1 LQPYFSL
8 KFIKIEAYTKP
19 NDVWCLRFK
28 LEVFIWRH
36 VVNVPKSSTT
46 FRRIL

>member
-1 LQPYFSL
+1 MPTLQTYF
-8 KFIKIEAYTKP
+8 ITIEAYTKP
-19 NDVWCLRFK
+19 KNIWSLRFK

-46 FRRIL
+46 FHRIL